1 MLHAANESHVMVTPA
16 HLEHP
21 HFPVQ
26 HTLNHVDCP
35 ACEQYRASTVNRRYF
50 APKMKKMVRAVDKV
64 AVDPAPTLKL
74 IAFPG
79 NRK

>member
-1 MLHAANESHVMVTPA
+1 MENPDISESEAGEYIGHSKVAREM
-16 HLEHP
+16 
-21 HFPVQ
+21 
-26 HTLNHVDCP
+26 
-35 ACEQYRASTVNRRYF
+35 NRRYF